1 MTSGNPIGRGYFT
14 THHHFNTATD
24 GVRFAYPI
32 LQRSNVLLS
41 GRRGGANEPRNVA
54 IYLCRRL
61 SGQTLKTIGKEFG
74 LANYGSVRS
83 VVSRTR
89 KTLKSNGRL
98 RRRVHRLD
106 KQLIKI

>member
-1 MTSGNPIGRGYFT
+1 
-14 THHHFNTATD
+14 
-24 GVRFAYPI
+24 
-32 LQRSNVLLS
+32 
-41 GRRGGANEPRNVA
+41 
-54 IYLCRRL
+54 
-61 SGQTLKTIGKEFG
+61 LKTIGKEFG